1 MPVPPEILGPTTL
14 AITQSVSLFQGLL
27 PKFTEVKQGDPSDIE
42 FATDVHIGEIA
53 ASSLAIGIGVIVSG
67 LTGSPVPAFISVL
80 MCAILIVLY
89 ERALNYRGTSGT
101 QTA

>member
-27 PKFTEVKQGDPSDIE
+27 PKFTDVKQASPQDPE
-42 FATDVHIGEIA
+42 FVTDVRIGEIA

-67 LTGSPVPAFISVL
+67 LTGSPVPAMISLL

-89 ERALNYRGTSGT
+89 ERALNYGSTNA
-101 QTA
+101 QTT